1 MGLPPNERRD
11 MIETQTAINYLR
23 AGLSVLPANRA
34 QKRPCLPRWS
44 KFQTRLP
51 TEPEVRRWF
60 AEPPDAVCVV
70 CGEVSG
76 NLEVLDF
83 DNHGEQFPMWKESIP
98 GDLLAKLVIE
108 QTPSGGYH
116 VAYRCEDAVC
126 GNTKLASGTREGKL
140 VTLIETRGQGG
151 LVLCAP
157 TAGYE
162 LRQGDYAALPV
173 LTKAECEIL
182 LGAAKHFD
190 ERFEHPAS
198 DGFVMYGPDGGS
210 AFAERPGDDFN
221 ARGDVRAILLKH
233 GWTSLGVQS
242 DGNEHWRRPGKSDG
256 NSATLK
262 DGVFYVFSS
271 NAAPFEPN
279 HGYSAFHVYAL
290 LEHGGDFSRAASAL
304 LQAGYGNARQEP
316 DPTPELILPTEKK
329 IVRPWETVTNS
340 DIRAVLEN
348 TILGDLVR
356 LYSCAT
362 IPPLPLEVAL
372 LKAIVSCGCALSEKR
387 QTGSDPSQGNLRY
400 IIQRGA
406 DLARLRIDTAGGQ
419 VCNAYVLTVGNSA
432 SGKDIGNLLDLAM
445 DHYNWNLGTSGSA
458 EGILDALID
467 IPNGLLNISE
477 MQNYLDPRHYLSKA
491 ASTFT
496 DAFSKGYFKMNLSRR
511 SGAPPRECD
520 YAYPNIYAN
529 IQPGVLEKCASQTN
543 ISSGF
548 LGRFLMTL
556 MPRFYGRPAVFS
568 RGEVLDELV
577 ICLDHFRRK
586 EGVVTVPVLYLDD
599 ISQMFQREKPK
610 QLDSCWRRLVN
621 EYGPRLAIM
630 LSITHETSTQ
640 TARVELT
647 DRCWEGAEKLVLWFF
662 AHAEKLLSDV
672 MDIGEYAKNRE
683 HTMRRILNTVM
694 KFSRVGARWSDISNY
709 ASRGTTK
716 AERAEALDEMIDRG
730 WIRSE
735 GTRMIAD
742 KGRALSV
749 GERYFVLNP
758 PANASAFEG

>member
-1 MGLPPNERRD
+1 
-11 MIETQTAINYLR
+11 MIEAKKAIDYLR

-34 QKRPCLPRWS
+34 QKCPCLPRWS
-44 KFQTRLP
+44 EFQTRLP
-51 TEPEVRRWF
+51 TEPEVGHWF
-60 AEPPDAVCVV
+60 ANKHDAVCIV

-76 NLEVLDF
+76 NLEVIDF
-83 DNHGEQFPMWKESIP
+83 DNHGELFPKWKETIP

-116 VAYRCEDAVC
+116 VAYRCKEPIS
-126 GNTKLASGTREGKL
+126 GNTKLAQGERDGKM
-140 VTLIETRGQGG
+140 VTLAETRGKGG

-157 TAGYE
+157 TEGYV
-162 LRQGDYAALPV
+162 LRQGDYAALPM
-173 LTKAECEIL
+173 LTM
-182 LGAAKHFD
+182 D
-190 ERFEHPAS
+190 ERISLRDAARKMNEKTEPGMPKPSECVDEH
-198 DGFVMYGPDGGS
+198 
-210 AFAERPGDDFN
+210 FAERPGDDFN
-221 ARGDVRAILLKH
+221 AHGDIRPILVKH
-233 GWTSLGVQS
+233 GWTSLGDQP
-242 DGNEHWRRPGKSDG
+242 DGNEHWRRPGKVDG

-271 NAAPFEPN
+271 NAAPFEQN

-290 LEHGGDFSRAASAL
+290 LEHGGDFSAAAADL
-304 LQAGYGNARQEP
+304 LKQGYGSVKQENVS
-316 DPTPELILPTEKK
+316 TTELILPSEKR
-329 IVRPWETVTNS
+329 IVRPWEMVTSS

-362 IPPLPLEVAL
+362 IPPLPLEVAI

-387 QTGSDPSQGNLRY
+387 QTGSDPAQGNLRY

-511 SGAPPRECD
+511 NGAPPRECD

-630 LSITHETSTQ
+630 LSITHEISTQ

-683 HTMRRILNTVM
+683 HTMRRILSAVM
-694 KFSRVGARWSDISNY
+694 KFSRRGARWSDISNY
-709 ASRGTTK
+709 ASHGTTK
-716 AERAEALDEMIDRG
+716 AERAEALDEMVDRG

-758 PANASAFEG
+758 PANALAFEG